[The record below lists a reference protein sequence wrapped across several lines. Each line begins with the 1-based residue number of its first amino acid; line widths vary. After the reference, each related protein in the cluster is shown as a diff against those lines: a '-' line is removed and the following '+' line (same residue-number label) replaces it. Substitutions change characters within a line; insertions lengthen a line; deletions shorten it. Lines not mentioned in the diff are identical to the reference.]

1 MAVETPARVRH
12 RLRKCLE
19 SLAAERVRRRPGNAE
34 TLPQVID
41 IASETE
47 TETRQYPL
55 RGYRAGAHARACRA
69 ALPGRAG

>member
-1 MAVETPARVRH
+1 MAAETPASVRH

-19 SLAAERVRRRPGNAE
+19 SLAAETVRRRRGDAE
-34 TLPQVID
+34 TPAQVSEN
-41 IASETE
+41 IAETE

-69 ALPGRAG
+69 ALLGRAG